1 MSSTGSKKRS
11 KKKSQSLSV
20 RAQSVEEVFGQVSDV
35 VASTISAPPPRV
47 VLTPRSAEA
56 CLKHGVNPEVLR
68 IRDLDSFWEVGID
81 PEIQR
86 MRHEV
91 YSNRRHEMMKIVRSE
106 RKRLLNREDAA
117 KEKGGGASLT
127 PAQIL
132 AQQQKQNS
140 TLVEIEERRLAKMRR
155 RQEKELEQML
165 AFEVK
170 MNEIQEEMK
179 RKSDKETRAE
189 EKRIRDKI
197 KRQRQMA
204 EDRRVRELRR
214 KAQEDAE
221 EEMRNQMQEEMF
233 QRDMKLLAEKKR
245 NDRKSK
251 IQARINDEERA
262 RKAEEHRLSTQRLF
276 KDQQQRLK
284 ASADERARKE
294 KIRMDK
300 VQYKR
305 DLDQQAHSMRRQ
317 EIQERILSN
326 LDMAKAR
333 EEKRKTDFFQK
344 KDYHERLRNQA
355 LAEQAKDREMKN
367 RENFLMEQKR
377 QLALQATREKEEQ
390 DKEMML
396 QKFDND
402 AKFVEKLNEVRGKE
416 HALLKERENLNKQLK
431 QENVERIKR
440 IQEYKRLETLRKI
453 SEGDQRTEEM
463 IRRKEEIIAQ
473 RRRAGLKTKMQKDQI
488 MEVLDKSRSNG
499 GQAIKMLTQVLGS
512 TDEVGG
518 KKKKKKKKKLPPSYE
533 EDTSALG
540 PPPDAPSLQARLAQ
554 TTDDT
559 TQMPYTSPYE
569 GGMGGEGE
577 DGEMP
582 KHETVT
588 F

>member
-1 MSSTGSKKRS
+1 
-11 KKKSQSLSV
+11 
-20 RAQSVEEVFGQVSDV
+20 
-35 VASTISAPPPRV
+35 
-47 VLTPRSAEA
+47 
-56 CLKHGVNPEVLR
+56 
-68 IRDLDSFWEVGID
+68 
-81 PEIQR
+81 
-86 MRHEV
+86 
-91 YSNRRHEMMKIVRSE
+91 
-106 RKRLLNREDAA
+106 
-117 KEKGGGASLT
+117 
-127 PAQIL
+127 
-132 AQQQKQNS
+132 
-140 TLVEIEERRLAKMRR
+140 
-155 RQEKELEQML
+155 
-165 AFEVK
+165 
-170 MNEIQEEMK
+170 
-179 RKSDKETRAE
+179 
-189 EKRIRDKI
+189 
-197 KRQRQMA
+197 
-204 EDRRVRELRR
+204 
-214 KAQEDAE
+214 
-221 EEMRNQMQEEMF
+221 
-233 QRDMKLLAEKKR
+233 
-245 NDRKSK
+245 
-251 IQARINDEERA
+251 
-262 RKAEEHRLSTQRLF
+262 
-276 KDQQQRLK
+276 
-284 ASADERARKE
+284 
-294 KIRMDK
+294 
-300 VQYKR
+300 
-305 DLDQQAHSMRRQ
+305 
-317 EIQERILSN
+317 
-326 LDMAKAR
+326 
-333 EEKRKTDFFQK
+333 
-344 KDYHERLRNQA
+344 
-355 LAEQAKDREMKN
+355 MKN

-518 KKKKKKKKKLPPSYE
+518 KKKKKKKRLPPSYE

-569 GGMGGEGE
+569 GGMGEGE
-577 DGEMP
+577 EGEMP